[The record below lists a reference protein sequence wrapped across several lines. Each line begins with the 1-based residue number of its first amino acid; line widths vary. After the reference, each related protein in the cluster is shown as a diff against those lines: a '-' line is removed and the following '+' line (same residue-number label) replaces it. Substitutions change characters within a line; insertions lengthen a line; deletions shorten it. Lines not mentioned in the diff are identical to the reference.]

1 MVNTNGGC
9 ANHLPG
15 PNPPYSQA
23 PGALGGAWANRSQR
37 VTYIKQITVSPPGET
52 TLASTLR
59 FPASVAA
66 QRFAA
71 APRDDKQASVIVS
84 GQHSH
89 QWIPCLASYPPVPA
103 LRTAQASR
111 DFTPCAVA
119 GIFLPTRHSLELS
132 CRQGVS
138 TLAVH
143 TTTGAAMFSNT

>member
-1 MVNTNGGC
+1 M
-9 ANHLPG
+9 
-15 PNPPYSQA
+15 
-23 PGALGGAWANRSQR
+23 GA
-37 VTYIKQITVSPPGET
+37 VQITCQGPPPLLPSPRGFGGGVGQSISTSDIHKTNNSLPPGET

-103 LRTAQASR
+103 LRAAQASR